1 MLLHQL
7 PHVRMVHEGF
17 LGDVLLFVALAV
29 AALLG
34 LGDWAQEHDEP
45 LLFVPH
51 HMHAADASLVRWSAD
66 ALQISDIHAYQPD
79 NDAWRLMS
87 GALDLEPV
95 FA

>member
-1 MLLHQL
+1 MTA
-7 PHVRMVHEGF
+7 VRIHPETAESIKSAVR
-17 LGDVLLFVALAV
+17 LGLESLRAEPPQR
-29 AALLG
+29 

-79 NDAWRLMS
+79 NEAWRLMS